1 MKRNKFYI
9 MGIPEGEENEQGTKN
24 LFQEIVTAYFLNLVE
39 EKGTEVQEVLRV
51 PTRGT
56 QRGPHQDTS

>member
-1 MKRNKFYI
+1 MKHNNSHM

-24 LFQEIVTAYFLNLVE
+24 LFQEIVTEYFLNLVE
-39 EKGTEVQEVLRV
+39 DKGTEVQEVLRV